1 MYNHFDG
8 FSLAVRSFCSFT
20 SVDFL
25 GIWLGGS
32 FIGSVAHSLAQWH
45 IHWLSGT
52 FIGSVAQSLALWLIQ
67 SSQPVAYEN
76 QPSYSRLRI
85 NMYMSSERTKRE

>member
-1 MYNHFDG
+1 MYNHLDG

-45 IHWLSGT
+45 IHWLSGAV
-52 FIGSVAQSLALWLIQ
+52 IGSVAHSIVSASGLRESTQLLTA
-67 SSQPVAYEN
+67 AY
-76 QPSYSRLRI
+76 
-85 NMYMSSERTKRE
+85 